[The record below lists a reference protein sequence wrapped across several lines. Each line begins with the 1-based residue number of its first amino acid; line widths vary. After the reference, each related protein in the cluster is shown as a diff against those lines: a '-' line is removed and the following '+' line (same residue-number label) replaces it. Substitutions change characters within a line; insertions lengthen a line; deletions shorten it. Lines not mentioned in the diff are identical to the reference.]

1 MANEMRMES
10 SQQLRLEQRMK
21 LTAQMIQSMEMLQL
35 PLLVL
40 QERIEQEIQANP
52 VLEVRQSSE
61 QPVEVSSPEDSD
73 QSDDSERD
81 LVIKDDRSCQE
92 DFERLDNMESQFD
105 PDELPDYVPRGTRR
119 SSDDRDRKQEAM
131 ANAPAREIS
140 LHEYLIIQWHLVET
154 DALTRRGG
162 GVIIN
167 HIDDQGYLRTD
178 FDQLAKKLDQSTETR
193 HWEQA
198 LKLVQ
203 QLDPP
208 GVGAGDLREALL
220 LQLEVIEGH
229 DGLVRQLVAE
239 HLHDIELNRYP
250 QIARKTGASI
260 EQIKQAVQF
269 IRTKLNPRPGR
280 LIGCSDVPYIVPEL
294 TVEYDDQAGGYKV
307 TLARGDV
314 PNIYISRRYKR
325 MLRDG
330 TLDGQTKEFIR
341 KNIRSARWLIESI
354 QQRRNTIMRVA
365 QAAVD
370 GQRDFL
376 DNGPQYLKPLPMT
389 QVGQDLGIHVAT
401 VSRAVA
407 DKYIQTPRGIY
418 PLRYFFSGGTETD
431 DGQSISW
438 GGIKA
443 KLEQIIAGEDKS
455 KPLSDD
461 RIVEVLK
468 DQGIG
473 LARRTVAKY
482 RQLLGISPAR
492 QRKLY

>member
-1 MANEMRMES
+1 
-10 SQQLRLEQRMK
+10 
-21 LTAQMIQSMEMLQL
+21 
-35 PLLVL
+35 
-40 QERIEQEIQANP
+40 
-52 VLEVRQSSE
+52 
-61 QPVEVSSPEDSD
+61 
-73 QSDDSERD
+73 
-81 LVIKDDRSCQE
+81 
-92 DFERLDNMESQFD
+92 
-105 PDELPDYVPRGTRR
+105 
-119 SSDDRDRKQEAM
+119 
-131 ANAPAREIS
+131 
-140 LHEYLIIQWHLVET
+140 
-154 DALTRRGG
+154 
-162 GVIIN
+162 
-167 HIDDQGYLRTD
+167 
-178 FDQLAKKLDQSTETR
+178 
-193 HWEQA
+193 
-198 LKLVQ
+198 
-203 QLDPP
+203 
-208 GVGAGDLREALL
+208 
-220 LQLEVIEGH
+220 
-229 DGLVRQLVAE
+229 
-239 HLHDIELNRYP
+239 
-250 QIARKTGASI
+250 
-260 EQIKQAVQF
+260 
-269 IRTKLNPRPGR
+269 
-280 LIGCSDVPYIVPEL
+280 
-294 TVEYDDQAGGYKV
+294 V

-389 QVGQDLGIHVAT
+389 QVGQNLGIHVAT